1 MVDSCWIRNFVNV
14 ETPTN
19 HIWMKTRDF
28 VDFEYGVFKV
38 VGFIYIYGY
47 LLCFYAHVETLIN
60 QELLTQSL

>member
-1 MVDSCWIRNFVNV
+1 
-14 ETPTN
+14 
-19 HIWMKTRDF
+19 MKTRDF